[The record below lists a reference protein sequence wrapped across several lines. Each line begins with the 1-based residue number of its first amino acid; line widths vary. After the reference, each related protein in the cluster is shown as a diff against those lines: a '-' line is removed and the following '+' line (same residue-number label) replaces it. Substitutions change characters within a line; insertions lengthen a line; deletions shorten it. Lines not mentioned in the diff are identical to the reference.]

1 MNEQQRLRLARVE
14 FLAAR
19 RRYVLAMREAE
30 LAVARKAVQRTMPSY
45 QADETVPALLRRQ
58 A

>member
-1 MNEQQRLRLARVE
+1 MITLNEQQRLRLARVE

-30 LAVARKAVQRTMPSY
+30 LAVARKQVER
-45 QADETVPALLRRQ
+45 ETPALLRRQ
-58 A
+58 AG